1 MLSNVV
7 ISDMLHWMPRI
18 PVIPSSGQMYSYLDF
33 ITWTNSSVFILISL
47 EFTTLTSALEGSCM
61 VPKLDR
67 SKRQPCT
74 YRGSFFSSR
83 GQGEGRKEA
92 DAARKLNRES
102 PTSFG
107 GVRLR
112 SGGGQGGKEGG
123 KAGWDG
129 ETEERSSW
137 EGGRKRD
144 KKVNGNCSAVN
155 ELASC
160 TLVLFYRWGLKHY

>member
-1 MLSNVV
+1 
-7 ISDMLHWMPRI
+7 
-18 PVIPSSGQMYSYLDF
+18 
-33 ITWTNSSVFILISL
+33 
-47 EFTTLTSALEGSCM
+47 M
-61 VPKLDR
+61 VPRPREKLDR
-67 SKRQPCT
+67 SKRLPST
-74 YRGSFFSSR
+74 YRARFSPLEDKDR
-83 GQGEGRKEA
+83 GGKEA

-112 SGGGQGGKEGG
+112 SGGGQQGKEGG
-123 KAGWDG
+123 KAEWDG

-160 TLVLFYRWGLKHY
+160 TISRIGIEALINKVENFLMYA

>member
-1 MLSNVV
+1 
-7 ISDMLHWMPRI
+7 
-18 PVIPSSGQMYSYLDF
+18 
-33 ITWTNSSVFILISL
+33 
-47 EFTTLTSALEGSCM
+47 M
-61 VPKLDR
+61 VPRPREKLDR
-67 SKRQPCT
+67 SKRQPST
-74 YRGSFFSSR
+74 YRARFSPLEDKDR
-83 GQGEGRKEA
+83 GGKEA

>member
-1 MLSNVV
+1 
-7 ISDMLHWMPRI
+7 
-18 PVIPSSGQMYSYLDF
+18 
-33 ITWTNSSVFILISL
+33 
-47 EFTTLTSALEGSCM
+47 M
-61 VPKLDR
+61 VPRPREKLDR
-67 SKRQPCT
+67 S
-74 YRGSFFSSR
+74 YRARFSPLEDKER
-83 GQGEGRKEA
+83 EGKEA

-137 EGGRKRD
+137 EEWEGGRETRK
-144 KKVNGNCSAVN
+144 
-155 ELASC
+155 
-160 TLVLFYRWGLKHY
+160 